1 MSVLSGSIRPTS
13 RHRRKAAAFAAV
25 ASLALLTGCGGT
37 TEDAAAP
44 ASPSSAAAASP
55 TEESAPAEAPEG
67 ESESISVTAVDFDFE
82 LDTTELAAGEYEVEL
97 LNEGGASHDLRF
109 ERDGEDV
116 AGTEVIQPGQTAT
129 TTVTLE
135 PGEYVIYCSVGNH
148 REMGMEKTVTVT

>member
-1 MSVLSGSIRPTS
+1 MSVLSGSIRPTGG
-13 RHRRKAAAFAAV
+13 HRRKVAAFAAA
-25 ASLALLTGCGGT
+25 ASLALLTGCGGSADT
-37 TEDAAAP
+37 DTAAP
-44 ASPSSAAAASP
+44 SSSAAASP
-55 TEESAPAEAPEG
+55 TESGGTEAGEG
-67 ESESISVTAVDFDFE
+67 ESQSLTATAVDFDFE

-97 LNEGGASHDLRF
+97 VNEGGASHDLRF

-116 AGTEVIQPGQTAT
+116 AGTEVIQPGKTAT